1 MSLVLL
7 FAEGR
12 HRTLACGV
20 PGTVPFALPDAQNVN
35 ETELYELG
43 RGARRGS
50 KLCGDPRAGWGL
62 ADDCTAALVGGPAD
76 ESSAGFGALAA
87 NSFEK
92 SDTTTILFSGR
103 KIPVHPAAGFRA
115 LAAMPFEKS
124 DKLMYM

>member
-50 KLCGDPRAGWGL
+50 KLCGDPRAGWGATRTGCCRVVNLVQQSRL
-62 ADDCTAALVGGPAD
+62 AHG
-76 ESSAGFGALAA
+76 
-87 NSFEK
+87 
-92 SDTTTILFSGR
+92 
-103 KIPVHPAAGFRA
+103 
-115 LAAMPFEKS
+115 
-124 DKLMYM
+124 